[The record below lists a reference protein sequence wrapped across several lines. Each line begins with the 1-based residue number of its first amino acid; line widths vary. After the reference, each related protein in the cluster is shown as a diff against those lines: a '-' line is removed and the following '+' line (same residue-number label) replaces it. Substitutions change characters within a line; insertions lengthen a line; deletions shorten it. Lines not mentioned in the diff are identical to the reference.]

1 MRTLMHP
8 DMRAEINDPAK
19 NFYDPPDV
27 FNPYLHPP
35 ASAVDVLSI
44 VEAGVDFKSVLVPD
58 YTSFYKTPSFSEP
71 PSVTVGKGYRLD
83 TMTGDAYCDG
93 SVNSFCNKGKDH
105 SCLLYGH
112 NDNRNGYLHHSYR

>member
-8 DMRAEINDPAK
+8 DMRAEINDPRK

-27 FNPYLHPP
+27 FNPYLHPS
-35 ASAVDVLSI
+35 ASAVAVLSI
-44 VEAGVDFKSVLVPD
+44 VEAGVDFKSILVSD
-58 YTSFYKTPSFSEP
+58 YTSFHKTPSFSEP

-93 SVNSFCNKGKDH
+93 SVDSFCNRGKEDQ
-105 SCLLYGH
+105 CLLSGQ
-112 NDNRNGYLHHSYR
+112 NDNRNGYLHNSYR